1 MDAESLRDSILAVSG
16 MIDWQVG
23 GESVPPYVSPNVTA
37 NKPIHIPV
45 SGALDGGGRRSV
57 YIKVRRNFVTPFL
70 QSFDFPNQ
78 AASVALRDS
87 TLGAKQSLALLNSP
101 FIHQQSAAWA
111 ASRGVS
117 VCGVAMTVEEMFE
130 EALGRAP
137 TSQELEVLVGLYHRA
152 KDSDLSLPLSV
163 SGLEAVA
170 HTLFNL
176 EDFLFVY

>member
-70 QSFDFPNQ
+70 QLFDFPNQ

-101 FIHQQSAAWA
+101 FVHQQSAAWA
-111 ASRGVS
+111 AARAVS
-117 VCGVAMTVEEMFE
+117 VCGVSMTVEEMFE
-130 EALGRAP
+130 EALGRSP
-137 TSQELEVLVGLYHRA
+137 RSQELELLVGLYHRA
-152 KDSDLSLPLSV
+152 KDSDASLPLSV